1 VKFWDGSALVPLLV
15 PQAASRRLAEL
26 LRQDSSMV
34 FWWASPVE
42 CASAI
47 ARLQREG
54 ALSRSEQRRAPQ
66 FLDQLREGAVEIEPL
81 AEVRARA
88 MRLLAVHPLRAA
100 NALQLAAALYW
111 CRERP
116 QKVGFV
122 CLDDRLRLAAAHE
135 GFQVMPYAEEVHE
148 LALAD

>member
-1 VKFWDGSALVPLLV
+1 VKFWDSSALVPLLV

-26 LRQDSSMV
+26 LRQDPSMV

-42 CASAI
+42 CASAL
-47 ARLQREG
+47 ARLQRQG
-54 ALSRSEQRRAPQ
+54 VLSRSELRRAPQ
-66 FLDQLREGAVEIEPL
+66 FLDQLREEAVEVEPL

-88 MRLLAVHPLRAA
+88 MRLLAVHPLRTAD
-100 NALQLAAALYW
+100 ALQLAAALYW

-122 CLDDRLRLAAAHE
+122 CLDDRLRIAASDE
-135 GFQVMPYAEEVHE
+135 GFQVMPFAEEVHE
-148 LALAD
+148 LALTD